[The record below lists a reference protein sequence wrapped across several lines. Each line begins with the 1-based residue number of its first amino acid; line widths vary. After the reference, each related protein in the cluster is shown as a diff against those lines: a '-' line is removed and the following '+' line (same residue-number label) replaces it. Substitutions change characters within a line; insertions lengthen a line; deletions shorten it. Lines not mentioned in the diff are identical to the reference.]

1 MRETSGIIINNDIFI
16 NSEHVVKM
24 EKSKKVGNDGKEYYV
39 LTIHLSESE
48 MSNTVPVS
56 YTFDNESEC
65 DVAFN
70 KIIMEMYGFNYAVVD
85 FKTKE
90 TK

>member
-1 MRETSGIIINNDIFI
+1 MRKTSGIIINNDIFI

-24 EKSKKVGNDGKEYYV
+24 EKYKNVGSDGKEYYV

-48 MSNTVPVS
+48 MSSTMPVS
-56 YTFDNESEC
+56 YTFDSDSEC

-70 KIIMEMYGFNYAVVD
+70 KIIMEMYGLNYAAVD

>member
-1 MRETSGIIINNDIFI
+1 MRKTSGIIINNDIFI

-24 EKSKKVGNDGKEYYV
+24 EKSKNVGSDGKEYYV

-48 MSNTVPVS
+48 MSSTMPVS
-56 YTFDNESEC
+56 YTFDSDSEC

-70 KIIMEMYGFNYAVVD
+70 KIIMEMYGLNYAAVD

>member
-1 MRETSGIIINNDIFI
+1 MRKTSGIIINNDIFI

-24 EKSKKVGNDGKEYYV
+24 EKYKKAENEYV
-39 LTIHLSESE
+39 ITIHLSESTTPSV
-48 MSNTVPVS
+48 MPVS
-56 YTFDNESEC
+56 YTFDNDSEC

-70 KIIMEMYGFNYAVVD
+70 KIIMEMYGLNYAAVD
-85 FKTKE
+85 FKTKK

>member
-1 MRETSGIIINNDIFI
+1 MRKTSGIIINNDIFI

-24 EKSKKVGNDGKEYYV
+24 EKSKKSENEYV
-39 LTIHLSESE
+39 ITIHLSESTTPSV
-48 MSNTVPVS
+48 MPVS
-56 YTFDNESEC
+56 YTFDNDSEC
-65 DVAFN
+65 DAAFN
-70 KIIMEMYGFNYAVVD
+70 KIIMEMYGLNYAAID

>member
-1 MRETSGIIINNDIFI
+1 MKKTSGIIINSDIFI
-16 NSEHVVKM
+16 NSEHVVKI
-24 EKSKKVGNDGKEYYV
+24 EKSKKTENEYV

-48 MSNTVPVS
+48 SPSTMPVS
-56 YTFDNESEC
+56 YTFDNDSEC

-70 KIIMEMYGFNYAVVD
+70 KIIMEMYGLNYAFVD

-90 TK
+90 IK

>member
-1 MRETSGIIINNDIFI
+1 MKQTSGIVINNDIFI
-16 NSEHVVKM
+16 NSEHVVSI
-24 EKSKKVGNDGKEYYV
+24 EKSKKAENEYV
-39 LTIHLSESE
+39 LTIHLSESKSPST
-48 MSNTVPVS
+48 MPVS
-56 YTFDNESEC
+56 YTFDNDSEC

-70 KIIMEMYGFNYAVVD
+70 KIIMEMYGLNYAFVD

>member
-1 MRETSGIIINNDIFI
+1 
-16 NSEHVVKM
+16 
-24 EKSKKVGNDGKEYYV
+24 
-39 LTIHLSESE
+39 
-48 MSNTVPVS
+48 MSNTEPVS
-56 YTFDNESEC
+56 YTFDNDSEC

-70 KIIMEMYGFNYAVVD
+70 KIIMEMYGLNYAAVD